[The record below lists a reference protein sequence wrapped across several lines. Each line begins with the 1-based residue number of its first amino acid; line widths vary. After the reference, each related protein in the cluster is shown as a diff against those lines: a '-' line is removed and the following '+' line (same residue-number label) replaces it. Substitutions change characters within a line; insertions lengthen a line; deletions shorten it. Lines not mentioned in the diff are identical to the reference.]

1 MKSFTDSRKIHHD
14 LRESMGW
21 DFAESLIQVAR
32 TLDEAYYP
40 SLDQKVL
47 TTRNKDQVVSRE
59 CRKLLTGEDVS
70 NDTRPILMVPQFW
83 IWKFEDHILSAYSMP
98 GKNPDTLLEHN
109 FDGDLNFDYQRWKSK
124 NIGIST
130 SFADAGHPDLH
141 IGFLLAERID
151 KFGKAQADMF
161 QSPLDIFET
170 GVIQVI
176 SRVETFMKQPTSVKS
191 DDIKKER
198 DFMHDISDIRS
209 ELAMIDEIL
218 RQQKDILE
226 TIIKNAR
233 VDVEVWRYP
242 TWGKVVDASQQLDT
256 YRQRVNKIDRDAER
270 IEKNIQDQLN
280 LKRTYASIRDAR
292 TSVVLG
298 TAVIGFTIVTVI
310 FTPLAFMTSL
320 FALPIDN
327 IVKHQVKIGDTNA
340 YGTGYIGKWLGECGI
355 DDRIVEANASKPRQR
370 FHLWSS
376 PVSRCARPCCC

>member
-1 MKSFTDSRKIHHD
+1 MKSFTESRKIHHD

-21 DFAESLIQVAR
+21 DFAKSLIQVAR

-83 IWKFEDHILSAYSMP
+83 IWKFGDRILSAYSMP

-109 FDGDLNFDYQRWKSK
+109 FDGDLHFDFQRWKSK

-130 SFADAGHPDLH
+130 SLADTGHPDLH
-141 IGFLLAERID
+141 IGLLLAHLID
-151 KFGKAQADMF
+151 KFGEAQAEMF

-176 SRVETFMKQPTSVKS
+176 SRVETFMKQPTSVKP
-191 DDIKKER
+191 DDIIKER

-209 ELAMIDEIL
+209 ELAMITEIL
-218 RQQKDILE
+218 RQQEYILE
-226 TIIKNAR
+226 SMIKNASLNFDEQR
-233 VDVEVWRYP
+233 DPVWA
-242 TWGKVVDASQQLDT
+242 KVVDASQQLDT

-340 YGTGYIGKWLGECGI
+340 YGTGYIGSWLGKCGI
-355 DDRIVEANASKPRQR
+355 DDRVVEANASKPRRR
-370 FHLWSS
+370 FQLWFL
-376 PVSRCARPCCC
+376 PVSRCARP